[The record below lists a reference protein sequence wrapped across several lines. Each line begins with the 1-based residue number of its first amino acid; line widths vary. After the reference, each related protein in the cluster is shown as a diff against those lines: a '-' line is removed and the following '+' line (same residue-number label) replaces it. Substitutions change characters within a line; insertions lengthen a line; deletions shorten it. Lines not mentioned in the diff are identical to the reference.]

1 MKDYAK
7 KLMPDQD
14 LDFGILPDL
23 LCYALRKAQTSISE
37 NLNVPTYGLDISS
50 GQLFLLVLLEANP
63 GQTAASLARAS
74 QMDKSSLTPFL
85 TRLEV
90 QGYVD
95 RMQSRS
101 DKRSLE
107 LYLTDSGRSLVT
119 VLKARTIAYEAQLSR
134 RMGAEKFTQL
144 RTLLAEADLLLR

>member
-1 MKDYAK
+1 MKDYTN

-23 LCYALRKAQTSISE
+23 LSYALRQMQITVSE
-37 NLNVPTYGLDISS
+37 NLNVPTYGLDIST
-50 GQLFLLVLLEANP
+50 GQLFLLVLLDANP

-85 TRLEV
+85 TRLEA

-101 DKRSLE
+101 ENGVSP
-107 LYLTDSGRSLVT
+107 GH
-119 VLKARTIAYEAQLSR
+119 AACWAP
-134 RMGAEKFTQL
+134 AEN
-144 RTLLAEADLLLR
+144 D

>member
-1 MKDYAK
+1 MKDYTN

-23 LCYALRKAQTSISE
+23 LSYALRQMQITVSE
-37 NLNVPTYGLDISS
+37 NLNVPTYGLDIST
-50 GQLFLLVLLEANP
+50 GQLFLLVLLDANP

-85 TRLEV
+85 TRLEA

-107 LYLTDSGRSLVT
+107 LYLTDSGRSLVA

-134 RMGAEKFTQL
+134 LLGAEKFTQL
-144 RTLLAEADLLLR
+144 RNLLAEADLLLR